1 MRLIHKPGAFQF
13 RVAYHVRIFDID
25 LGSFVIY
32 LFGIFR
38 FTGLCAGFKHRD
50 LVSPRKMNQ
59 PRPTFDRPPVVE
71 GAGVGAL
78 WEVATHMH
86 KLSCPG
92 FLPRPQPISS
102 LISTFCQHFR
112 VSLRFSS
119 CFSLSCFFFFSVF
132 SSGDIVFS
140 VFS

>member
-78 WEVATHMH
+78 WEVATPMH
-86 KLSCPG
+86 KLSFPG
-92 FLPRPQPISS
+92 FVPRPQPISS
-102 LISTFCQHFR
+102 LISTFFLHFCVLSPFSLVFR
-112 VSLRFSS
+112 V
-119 CFSLSCFFFFSVF
+119 CFSFPCFICVS
-132 SSGDIVFS
+132 
-140 VFS
+140 